1 MSGKI
6 RVEMLHTDFSMGR
19 VNRSN
24 MEAPEDRL
32 ELPGYQILDLIYDGS
47 RTLVYRG
54 MRLRDRRA
62 VAIKCLRDR
71 YPTAADLDKFRR
83 QYTIARSL
91 DISGIVDVL
100 GLQPHGNG
108 LALVMADDGSESLAQ
123 FLGARPLDLPTF
135 FAVARQIVQILEDL
149 HRHRIVH
156 RDIKPQNLLIDPGTL
171 SIKLIDFSISI
182 QLSDGD
188 VAAPNATPG
197 LEGTPAYI
205 APEQTGRTNR
215 RVDTRTDF
223 YSLGVTFYQLLTGRL
238 PFESADPMEL
248 VHAHLAQTPPPPR
261 QLNPEI
267 PAPLGDLIL
276 KLMAKN
282 PEDRYQTARE
292 IRVDLDR
299 LQRLIRTPDA
309 GPVRPGRIAL
319 PLPLGSRLYGRDR
332 SLRQLKA
339 LLSKARERSRLCLV
353 AGVSGIGKTALIREL
368 TRTVLADGGICAGSQ
383 FEAGSNSPPL
393 APWRHIR
400 RQLHPATSPSE
411 PEPSPGRLGEQIGR
425 ALQRAW
431 EMDGTRP
438 AIVFLDDIQRA
449 DAESLHLL
457 RVLLERVPRGLLVLL
472 ALQDDEV
479 DPGHPVSALRLDL
492 RAARIPTHT
501 FRLSPLDLPALDAW
515 IADLF
520 GESADAAPGEIAPLS
535 KQVHLQTGG
544 NPLAVTR
551 LLSVCAELGIVR
563 AEPGGGWTCDL
574 ERVRSLSVEL
584 GGHEALAPRMQAA
597 IANQLRRL
605 TPAAQIA
612 LQRAACLGTSFR
624 LDILAKIC
632 YSTGAEMAALL
643 DEAIVANLI
652 GFCPGENSPEPAYR
666 FLHDRIRAAAYD
678 PIPPERR
685 AAIHLEIGRQLDAG
699 EGGGGGRD
707 IFAVVNQLNLGIGL
721 ISEQA
726 ERDRL
731 ARLNLIA
738 GRQAAA
744 AEAHTTAIGHL
755 MIGMGLLG
763 TDGWTR
769 QYDLALAL
777 YGEGVRVAYRSGDG
791 EQMAQWRDRILA
803 NARTPGD
810 ELAVWEVRVQTE
822 LATDPDRAIETALD
836 LCRSLGFDLP
846 RHPTPERLRDARNRL
861 EIHWDADS
869 NPTGQNRAV
878 SRLLSLIWRATLE
891 RAPELCRLI
900 AWELADGLA
909 EEDCRS
915 FAYAAA
921 GFLSARDGD
930 LDRARIGV
938 RRGLEW
944 LPRLTFEPVRD
955 LTLELLHEGIRPR
968 VESVDELRESLEWGW
983 RSSRLAYLA
992 GDELASLVP
1001 SKIVR
1006 ILQGQID
1013 RETGPRREEKES
1025 PFDEDLDR
1033 LMVCYLFGED
1043 AEAFRHAEAAIAR
1056 QNGAISAF
1064 SSALFYA
1071 YDSLAR
1077 LAMYPRVEV
1086 SRQPEILRRV
1096 GENQEILGRWGDGVP
1111 ENYRHL
1117 FELVEAERY
1126 RILGD
1131 RLAAMEAYD
1140 LAVKNARQYRHRR
1153 EEGVANERAALFYLD
1168 WGRDKIARTYLIE
1181 AYYSYAR
1188 WGATAKIRQL
1198 ETVYPQLLAP
1208 ILSRSGRS
1216 PQGATETIVSDST
1229 GADVLDLST
1238 TIRASQA
1245 LSGEIDLK
1253 KLLTQLM
1260 RVLLETAGAQ
1270 KCCIILANSTSET
1283 ARADHLAIE
1292 GIAVCENCDD
1302 GEKAAVRVLSVLE
1315 SIDFDSSGDLS
1326 RAVVRAAIATGEP
1339 AIFANASRELRDQKE
1354 AYLRNQ
1360 KLLSVLCMPIR
1371 NRGEL
1376 LGILYLENNL
1386 TSGAFTPERLEIL
1399 NVLFSQAAISI
1410 RNARLYS
1417 KIREGEARMTQFLEG
1432 MPVGVAVVNAGGT
1445 IQYVNQ
1451 KAKQLL
1457 DRDLRP
1463 GGFCLELAGML
1474 QMHCNLT
1481 GEKYPSVQPLNGER
1495 AIAYTLEIELD
1506 DRTIPVESWVT
1517 PHYDGRGNLVDAII
1531 AFQDITERQSREIAL
1546 REAEERYRS
1555 IFENALDGLFQT
1567 SPEGKFLRANPAIAR
1582 ILGYDSPA
1590 DLMGS
1595 IDNISGQVYVDSDD
1609 RKKFELLIEERGE
1622 VSNFECQ
1629 VYRKDGD
1636 KIWIAETARAVRD
1649 EGGNLLYYEGF
1660 LEEITERKKAEAE
1673 RLKLLEE
1680 LSQLNQNLD
1689 KALDA
1694 EFELADAAG
1703 RFVPHEFLSCLGYE
1717 SLVEVQLGTA
1727 VQKEMSILFSD
1738 IRDFTS
1744 LSEGMTPE
1752 DSFKFINAFFSRM
1765 EPAILENY
1773 GFIDKYIGDAI
1784 MALFGEKP
1792 DHAVQAGISM
1802 LRHLGEYNLTRSRPG
1817 RRPIRVGIGIHTGD
1831 LMLGTVGGRNRMDS
1845 TVIGD
1850 AVNLAARI
1858 ESLTKNYGV
1867 SLLITHQT
1875 LMGLDDP
1882 NDYAF
1887 RIVDRVRVK
1896 GKTDAVT
1903 VYEIFDPD
1911 PPELKLKKLETKVLF
1926 EHSLFLYYLNR
1937 YLEAKQGFQDCLC
1950 QNPGDRVARI
1960 YLNRCWE
1967 QMR

>member
-1 MSGKI
+1 
-6 RVEMLHTDFSMGR
+6 MLHTDFSMGR

-54 MRLRDRRA
+54 IRLRDRRP

-91 DISGIVDVL
+91 DIPGIVDVL
-100 GLQPHGNG
+100 GLEPHGNG
-108 LALVMADDGSESLAQ
+108 LALVMADDGSGSLAQ
-123 FLGARPLDLPTF
+123 FLRDRPLDLPTF
-135 FAVARQIVQILEDL
+135 FTVARQIVQILEDL

-188 VAAPNATPG
+188 VVALNAAPA

-248 VHAHLAQTPPPPR
+248 VHAHLAQMPPPPR

-267 PAPLGDLIL
+267 PPPLGDLIL

-282 PEDRYQTARE
+282 PEDRYQRARE

-299 LQRLIRTPDA
+299 LRRLTRTPDA
-309 GPVRPGRIAL
+309 GLSQPNLIAL
-319 PLPLGSRLYGRDR
+319 PLALGTRIYGRDR
-332 SLRQLKA
+332 ELRQLKA
-339 LLSKARERSRLCLV
+339 LLPKARERSRLGVV

-368 TRTVLADGGICAGSQ
+368 TRTVLADGGTCAGSQ

-393 APWRHIR
+393 GPWRHVW

-411 PEPSPGRLGEQIGR
+411 PEPSPGLLGEQIGR

-431 EMDGTRP
+431 EMDRTRP

-449 DAESLHLL
+449 DPESLHLL
-457 RVLLERVPRGLLVLL
+457 RVVLERVPRGLLVLL

-479 DPGHPVSALRLDL
+479 EPGHPAPALRLDL
-492 RAARIPTHT
+492 RADRVPTHT
-501 FRLSPLDLPALDAW
+501 FHLSPLDLGTLDTW

-520 GESADAAPGEIAPLS
+520 GESADAAPGEIAPLT

-563 AEPGGGWTCDL
+563 SEPGGGWTGDL
-574 ERVRSLSVEL
+574 DRVRSLSVEL

-605 TPAAQIA
+605 TPAAQMA
-612 LQRAACLGTSFR
+612 LQRAAGLGTPWK
-624 LDILAKIC
+624 LDILSKIC
-632 YSTGAEMAALL
+632 YMPEAEMEAIL
-643 DEAIVANLI
+643 DEAIAANLI
-652 GFCPGENSPEPAYR
+652 GLCPGENSPEPAYR

-678 PIPPERR
+678 LIPPERR
-685 AAIHLEIGRQLDAG
+685 AAIHLEIGRQLDTG
-699 EGGGGGRD
+699 KGGGGGRD

-721 ISEQA
+721 ISEPS

-763 TDGWTR
+763 ENGWAR

-777 YGEGVRVAYRSGDG
+777 YGEGVRVAYRTGDG
-791 EQMAQWRDRILA
+791 EQMARWRDRILA
-803 NARTPGD
+803 NARTPAD

-822 LATDPDRAIETALD
+822 LAADPDRAIETALD

-846 RHPTPERLRDARNRL
+846 RHPAPERLQDPRKRL
-861 EIHWDADS
+861 EIHFSDGDIA
-869 NPTGQNRAV
+869 PTGENRAV

-891 RAPELCRLI
+891 RAPELSRLI
-900 AWELADGLA
+900 AQELVGGLA
-909 EEDCRS
+909 PEDCRA

-930 LDRARIGV
+930 LDRAEICV

-955 LTLELLHEGIRPR
+955 LTLKLIHEGIRPR
-968 VESVDELRESLEWGW
+968 IEPLDELRESFPWGW

-992 GDELASLVP
+992 GDELGELGS
-1001 SKIVR
+1001 SEIVR
-1006 ILQGQID
+1006 IFQGQVD
-1013 RETGPRREEKES
+1013 RETEPRREERES
-1025 PFDEDLDR
+1025 PFDGVLDR

-1043 AEAFRHAEAAIAR
+1043 TEAFRHAEAAIAR

-1086 SRQPEILRRV
+1086 SRKPEILRRV
-1096 GENQEILGRWGDGVP
+1096 GENQEILKRWGDRVP

-1140 LAVKNARQYRHRR
+1140 LVAKIARQYRHRR

-1198 ETVYPQLLAP
+1198 ETLYPKLLAP
-1208 ILSRSGRS
+1208 ILSRSDRS
-1216 PQGATETIVSDST
+1216 PQGATETIISDST

-1270 KCCIILANSTSET
+1270 KCCIILANSTSGM
-1283 ARADHLAIE
+1283 ARAEHLAIE
-1292 GIAVCENCDD
+1292 GIAVCENCGD
-1302 GEKAAVRVLSVLE
+1302 GEKATVRVLSVLE
-1315 SIDFDSSGDLS
+1315 SIDFAASEDLS
-1326 RAVVRAAIATGEP
+1326 RAIVRAAIATGQP
-1339 AIFANASRELRDQKE
+1339 AILANASRELREQKE
-1354 AYLRNQ
+1354 AYLQ
-1360 KLLSVLCMPIR
+1360 LKKVLSVLCMPIR
-1371 NRGEL
+1371 NRGKL
-1376 LGILYLENNL
+1376 VGILYLENNL

-1410 RNARLYS
+1410 RNAQLYS

-1432 MPVGVAVVNAGGT
+1432 MPVGVAVVNAGGN

-1457 DRDLRP
+1457 DRDLQP

-1474 QMHCNLT
+1474 QMHCNFT
-1481 GEKYPSVQPLNGER
+1481 SETSPSVQSLNGER
-1495 AIAYTLEIELD
+1495 ATTYTLEIELD

-1517 PHYDGRGNLVDAII
+1517 PHYDGRGNLVYAII
-1531 AFQDITERQSREIAL
+1531 AFQDITERQNREIAL

-1590 DLMGS
+1590 DLIQN
-1595 IDNISGQVYVDSDD
+1595 IDNISGQVYVDPGD
-1609 RKKFELLIEERGE
+1609 RKNFETSILERGE

-1629 VYRKDGD
+1629 VYRKDGE
-1636 KIWIAETARAVRD
+1636 KIWVAETARAVRD

-1673 RLKLLEE
+1673 RLKLLDE
-1680 LSQLNQNLD
+1680 LSQLNRNLD

-1694 EFELADAAG
+1694 EFELTDAAG

-1792 DHAVQAGISM
+1792 DHAVQAAISM

-1817 RRPIRVGIGIHTGD
+1817 RRPIRVGIGIHTGN

-1850 AVNLAARI
+1850 AVNLASRI
-1858 ESLTKNYGV
+1858 ESLTKNYGI

-1882 NDYAF
+1882 NDYGF